1 MSCSGPMFNHNHNFY
16 YLLLYALLRFSHRD
30 MALKSE
36 IIMIQ
41 DKAWPDLA
49 SKNAYVIV
57 I

>member
-1 MSCSGPMFNHNHNFY
+1 MTCSGPMFNHNHNFY

-41 DKAWPDLA
+41 DKAWPGLA
-49 SKNAYVIV
+49 
-57 I
+57 